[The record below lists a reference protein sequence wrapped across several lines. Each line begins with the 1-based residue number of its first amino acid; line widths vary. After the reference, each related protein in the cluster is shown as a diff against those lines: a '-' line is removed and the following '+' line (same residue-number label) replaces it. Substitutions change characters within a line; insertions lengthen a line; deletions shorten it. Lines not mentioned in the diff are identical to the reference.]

1 MNKLWLKASSSTAT
15 LITAE
20 IAGPRYEIRAWHTET
35 NTQGV
40 LGTFNTP
47 GEAVCKHFQLCAK
60 FKLEPLHENN

>member
-1 MNKLWLKASSSTAT
+1 MNKLFLKATGPTAT

-40 LGTFNTP
+40 LGTYNTP
-47 GEAVCKHFQLCAK
+47 GEAVCKHFQLLAK
-60 FKLEPLHENN
+60 FNLQPQHE